1 MQSQWSYADIPDQ
14 SGRVVLVTG
23 ANSGLGFHSVRGLA
37 AKGAQVLLAS
47 RSAQRG
53 DRAAAAI
60 RRELPQAQV
69 TVLALDLGDLESVK
83 GCAETV
89 QRDWERLD
97 LLINNAGVMAIPR
110 QETAQGFERQF
121 GVNHLGHF
129 VLTGRLLPLL
139 LKTPDSRIVNVSSLA
154 HRSGHIAF
162 DDLHGVQKYSRFG
175 AYSQSKLA
183 NLLFTFELQRRLDRS
198 GAATIS
204 AAAHPG
210 FSATNLP
217 FAGPRENQ
225 SSIEILVMR
234 ALNTLVA
241 QSAEQG
247 ALPQLYAATAPDVK
261 GHDFI
266 GPDGWLGMR
275 GYPQKIRARDAA
287 YDEAAA
293 RRLWNVSMDLT
304 GETYSLLEV

>member
-23 ANSGLGFHSVRGLA
+23 ANSGLGFHSARGLA

-47 RSAQRG
+47 RSFQRG
-53 DRAAAAI
+53 ERAAAAI

-69 TVLALDLGDLESVK
+69 TLLALDLGDLESVK

-110 QETAQGFERQF
+110 HETEQGFERQF

-225 SSIEILVMR
+225 SKHRNPGYAR
-234 ALNTLVA
+234 AEHPRG
-241 QSAEQG
+241 AERRAG
-247 ALPQLYAATAPDVK
+247 SAATALCRD
-261 GHDFI
+261 
-266 GPDGWLGMR
+266 
-275 GYPQKIRARDAA
+275 RAGCQRPRFHRTGRLAGDAGLSA
-287 YDEAAA
+287 EDT
-293 RRLWNVSMDLT
+293 RQRCRLR
-304 GETYSLLEV
+304 